1 MASNEEI
8 KVAQVTAAIGPIP
21 YRVSID
27 EGRHHLIAD
36 ESKALGGQ
44 DEGPPPFGLLLSALG
59 ACTSITLKMYAVRKA
74 WPLEALTVQ
83 LKYFM
88 QDKQGRIERVLKIAG
103 DLNDEQRTRL
113 ADIAERTPVTLAI
126 RGGVRIDT
134 TVA

>member
-1 MASNEEI
+1 MTTDEEI
-8 KVAQVTAAIGPIP
+8 KIAQVTATIETVP

-27 EGRHHLIAD
+27 EGRHRLIAD

-59 ACTSITLKMYAVRKA
+59 ACTSITLKMYAERKA
-74 WPLEALTVQ
+74 WPLESLTVQ

-88 QDKQGRIERVLKIAG
+88 KDKQGRVERVLKIAG
-103 DLNDEQRTRL
+103 SLSDEQRARL
-113 ADIAERTPVTLAI
+113 ADIAERTPVTLAL

>member
-1 MASNEEI
+1 MATDEEI
-8 KVAQVTAAIGPIP
+8 KVAQVTAAIGTVP

-27 EGRHHLIAD
+27 EGRHHLVAD

-59 ACTSITLKMYAVRKA
+59 ACTSITLKMYAERKA
-74 WPLEALTVQ
+74 WPLESLTVQ

-88 QDKQGRIERVLKIAG
+88 KDKQGRVERVLKIAG
-103 DLNDEQRTRL
+103 TLSEEQKARL
-113 ADIAERTPVTLAI
+113 ADIAERTPVTLAL